1 MEERILT
8 ILEDICRDPVVRE
21 DPDIDLME
29 EGLMDSLDYVNF
41 LIDIE
46 DEFGIIIAPTE
57 VTREEVATPAKIIQ
71 VVLSRLDKMEE

>member
-71 VVLSRLDKMEE
+71 VVLSRLDEMEE

>member
-57 VTREEVATPAKIIQ
+57 VSREEVATPAKIIQ
-71 VVLSRLDKMEE
+71 VVLSRLDEMEE